1 MNFSRATSHFLFTKV
16 FLIFRCLITGKYL
29 LLAKLFLFSISKL
42 LIFHGITFLPITCRI
57 LEIIKSGLLQR
68 WQRSNWPRGNGC
80 DTSLSRFT
88 ISHKA
93 TGFSDTSGAYI
104 SLTVGLAV
112 STVTFLVEVT
122 LKGFQNLS
130 IILSI
135 IEKMNKLLLT
145 N

>member
-1 MNFSRATSHFLFTKV
+1 M
-16 FLIFRCLITGKYL
+16 
-29 LLAKLFLFSISKL
+29 
-42 LIFHGITFLPITCRI
+42 LIFHGIPFFPIIFRI
-57 LEIIKSGLLQR
+57 LEIVQSGLLQK

-80 DTSLSRFT
+80 DRSLSRFA

-93 TGFSDTSGAYI
+93 TRFSDTSGAYI

-112 STVTFLVEVT
+112 STVAFLVEVT

-130 IILSI
+130 IILNM